1 LVSFLG
7 VLTASVFRFAHSS
20 WNDPMGVVKSKSGVL
35 KRMSQ
40 RHGRKVIA
48 RCQMQA
54 RNTPT

>member
-1 LVSFLG
+1 MTFQAAGPLP
-7 VLTASVFRFAHSS
+7 S
-20 WNDPMGVVKSKSGVL
+20 WNDLTGVVKSKSGVL

-48 RCQMQA
+48 RCQTQA

>member
-1 LVSFLG
+1 MTLQAAG
-7 VLTASVFRFAHSS
+7 PSS
-20 WNDPMGVVKSKSGVL
+20 WNDLMGVVKSKSSVL

-48 RCQMQA
+48 RYQTQA